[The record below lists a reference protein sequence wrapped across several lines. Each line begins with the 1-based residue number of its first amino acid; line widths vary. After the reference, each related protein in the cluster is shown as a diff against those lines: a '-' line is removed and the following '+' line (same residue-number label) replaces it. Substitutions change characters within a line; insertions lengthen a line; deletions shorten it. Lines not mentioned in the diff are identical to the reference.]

1 MLPQINMKFKSLIA
15 FLFAFSVA
23 FCMVSCSAVM
33 GKIYGLRNIDQLNTD
48 TILNTISNNEIL
60 RNHENYFVDSS
71 YLKGIY
77 SNLSD
82 DTNYAGHLYQPIQA
96 MYFDTM
102 GQLVSYH
109 INCNAGGFPNL
120 KWNRHNAFNSYPPLT
135 QTPCSDKIT
144 YSLIGP
150 YLNGLTGEGIV
161 STKREKV
168 VIFWS
173 TMMYKQSES
182 LIALV
187 MGNLKANGKESS
199 VEVQFVNTDWLYK
212 NEKHL

>member
-1 MLPQINMKFKSLIA
+1 
-15 FLFAFSVA
+15 
-23 FCMVSCSAVM
+23 MVSCSAVM
-33 GKIYGLRNIDQLNTD
+33 GKIYGIRNIDQLNTD
-48 TILNTISNNEIL
+48 TILNAINKNETL
-60 RNHENYFVDSS
+60 RNHENYFVDST
-71 YLKGIY
+71 YLKGVY
-77 SNLSD
+77 SKLSD
-82 DTNYAGHLYQPIQA
+82 DTNYAVHLYQPIQA

-120 KWNRHNAFNSYPPLT
+120 KWNRHNAFNIYPPVT

-187 MGNLKANGKESS
+187 MQNLKATGKESS
-199 VEVQFVNTDWLYK
+199 VEVQFVNTDCLYK